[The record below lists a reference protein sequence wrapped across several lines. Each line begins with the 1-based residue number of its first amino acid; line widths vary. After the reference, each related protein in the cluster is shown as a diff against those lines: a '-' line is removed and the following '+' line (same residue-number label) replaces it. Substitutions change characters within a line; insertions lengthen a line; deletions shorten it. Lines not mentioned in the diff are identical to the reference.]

1 MSVRMRHTRGH
12 TGNRR
17 SHHALAAPRL
27 SLCGKCGEGHLRHT
41 MCGNCGTYR
50 GREVVDVLAQVNRK
64 ASRAKAKAHELGKEE
79 KKEEQ
84 SEKSSAGKVSP
95 EASGKK

>member
-1 MSVRMRHTRGH
+1 MRHTRGH

-17 SHHALAAPRL
+17 SHHALSTPRL
-27 SLCGKCGEGHLRHT
+27 SLCGKCGEGHLRHK

-64 ASRAKAKAHELGKEE
+64 ASRAKAKARELGKEGKTEE
-79 KKEEQ
+79 K
-84 SEKSSAGKVSP
+84 SGKSSAENASAK
-95 EASGKK
+95 ASGKKRE